1 MNPEAADPFNLTRFV
16 EAQAKDYEQALGE
29 LRARRK
35 QSHWMWYVLPQ
46 LRGLGQSAVS
56 DFYGLAS
63 LDEAKAYLEHPIL
76 GPRLSECVNV
86 LVSLEGVN
94 AEAVLGRGDAMKFR
108 SCLTLFAQ
116 LDDEGSIFH
125 QGLAR
130 YFAGSPDQKTL
141 QLLAVRT
148 DKNAESSGA
157 STLSSRP

>member
-1 MNPEAADPFNLTRFV
+1 MSPGAVDPFNLTRFV
-16 EAQAKDYEQALGE
+16 EAQAKKYEQALDE

-46 LRGLGQSAVS
+46 LRGLGESAVS

-63 LDEAKAYLEHPIL
+63 LDEARAYLEHPIL

-86 LVSLEGVN
+86 LVSLKGVN
-94 AEAVLGRGDAMKFR
+94 AAAVLGRGDAMKFR

-116 LDDEGSIFH
+116 LDDEGSIFR

-130 YFAGSPDQKTL
+130 YFAGAPDQKTL
-141 QLLAVRT
+141 QLLAART
-148 DKNAESSGA
+148 SAQREG
-157 STLSSRP
+157 